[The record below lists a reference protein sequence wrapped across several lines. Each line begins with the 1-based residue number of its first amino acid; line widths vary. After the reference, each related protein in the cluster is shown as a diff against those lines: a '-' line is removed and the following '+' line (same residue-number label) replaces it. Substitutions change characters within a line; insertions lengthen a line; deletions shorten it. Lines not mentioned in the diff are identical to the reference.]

1 MGGRTQTAREDDPH
15 ASVITAGFLDHM
27 TILKN
32 RLSGPALRS
41 SFSIKPYHAFAIIL
55 VFLGLST
62 VRSIKEPSNWID
74 THWAFTYEH
83 GFIKRGLVGE
93 FISLLIGPVTTSIV
107 NTISLAVLLLLA
119 AALTCLFI
127 MPAIRAPERVGVWLF
142 GVIAVTHSA
151 TMPRF
156 AYDLG
161 RFDQMGLLI
170 LLVCLLLLVRAS
182 PAVRLAV
189 IPPLCLLG
197 LVIHEAF
204 FLMFLPLIAAIWFYE
219 EQSGLIW
226 PKLMVLAAMVASTWV
241 IGRFGLLSNPPLDEY
256 VALLQQRHAFP
267 ISKWSVGVLYS
278 DLAKNIALSVSYLRE
293 HLHKVILEH
302 LILGATLIPTFLL
315 LRSLGLTMVTGDLRQ
330 GGRCSFLLIA
340 AALAPLIMYPLA
352 LDYFRWWSAA
362 ITNLLMVFAYL
373 AAREDTM
380 RRRLA
385 DTIENMP
392 VVSVCIIGVSLV
404 FGPMGENGAYPLF
417 EGIWSI
423 QQTIFP

>member
-1 MGGRTQTAREDDPH
+1 MGR
-15 ASVITAGFLDHM
+15 LDHM

-32 RLSGPALRS
+32 RLSDPALRS
-41 SFSIKPYHAFAIIL
+41 SFSIKPYHAFAILL

-62 VRSIKEPSNWID
+62 VRSIKEPSNWIY

-93 FISLLIGPVTTSIV
+93 LISLLIGPVTPSIV

-156 AYDLG
+156 AYELG
-161 RFDQMGLLI
+161 RFDEMGLLI
-170 LLVCLLLLVRAS
+170 LLVCLLLFVRAS
-182 PAVRLAV
+182 PAIRLAV

-219 EQSGLIW
+219 EQNGLIW
-226 PKLMVLAAMVASTWV
+226 PKLVVLAAMVASTWV
-241 IGRFGLLSNPPLDEY
+241 IGRFGLLSNPPLDKY

-267 ISKWSVGVLYS
+267 ISKWSVGVLYR
-278 DLAKNIALSVSYLRE
+278 DLGENIALSVSYLRE
-293 HLHKVILEH
+293 NLHDMIRGHFILV
-302 LILGATLIPTFLL
+302 ATLIPTFLL
-315 LRSLGLTMVTGDLRQ
+315 LRSLGLTMVSLRQ
-330 GGRCSFLLIA
+330 GGRCRFLLIA

-352 LDYFRWWSAA
+352 FDYFRWWSAA

-373 AAREDTM
+373 AIREDTM

-404 FGPMGENGAYPLF
+404 FGPMGENSAYPLF
-417 EGIWSI
+417 KGIWSI